1 MEIGKCY
8 KDKSKDFC
16 QLGRDIFGKFV
27 NNLLT
32 SIKLAVLRRVARPA
46 TVAVITRMVSNRRN
60 LKITPSIAVAMSKTV
75 LLAEDEPNIVESL
88 SFLLERA
95 GFEIKVA
102 TDGRQ
107 ALESALE
114 QQPDVLVLDLML
126 PELDGYEVLR
136 QLRANPKGVNLPV
149 LMLTAKGQ
157 RIDRETALECGADLF
172 MTKPFANAEITAAV
186 TRLASQPR
194 G

>member
-1 MEIGKCY
+1 M
-8 KDKSKDFC
+8 
-16 QLGRDIFGKFV
+16 
-27 NNLLT
+27 T
-32 SIKLAVLRRVARPA
+32 
-46 TVAVITRMVSNRRN
+46 
-60 LKITPSIAVAMSKTV
+60 KTV

-88 SFLLERA
+88 TFLLERA
-95 GFEIKVA
+95 GFQISVA
-102 TDGRQ
+102 SDGRH

-114 QQPDVLVLDLML
+114 QQPSVLVLDMML

-136 QLRANPKGVNLPV
+136 RLRADPKGENLPV

-186 TRLASQPR
+186 TKLASRSQV
-194 G
+194 

>member
-1 MEIGKCY
+1 
-8 KDKSKDFC
+8 
-16 QLGRDIFGKFV
+16 
-27 NNLLT
+27 
-32 SIKLAVLRRVARPA
+32 
-46 TVAVITRMVSNRRN
+46 
-60 LKITPSIAVAMSKTV
+60 MSMTV

-95 GFEIKVA
+95 GFEISVA
-102 TDGRQ
+102 TDGQQ

-126 PELDGYEVLR
+126 PKLDGYEVLR
-136 QLRANPKGVNLPV
+136 QLRSNPKGANLPV

-186 TRLASQPR
+186 TKLASESR
-194 G
+194 S